1 MTTAPEQADPLPP
14 FRRHLRQALGKDLN
28 PMVRPIDRS
37 RSRALALAV
46 LGIGLA
52 VLGGA
57 GAAAADFTVVR
68 HQASVTAARLHQVEA
83 VVLTPARRQS
93 GAHNGGWRYEADA
106 AWADPTGQRT
116 TGDVPVPGG
125 TAPGSTVGIWVD
137 DAGHSVAPPLGSA
150 AVAAKAACLGL
161 FLLGSL
167 GVLVLAGLGIRL
179 DALDRRADL
188 AWQHSWALLE
198 PVWSGRASRDNRTG

>member
-1 MTTAPEQADPLPP
+1 MTTAPEQADPVPP
-14 FRRHLRQALGKDLN
+14 FRHHLRQALGKDRN
-28 PMVRPIDRS
+28 PMARPLDSS
-37 RSRALALAV
+37 RSRALVLAV

-57 GAAAADFTVVR
+57 GAAAADFAVVR
-68 HQASVTAARLHQVEA
+68 HQASVTAARLHQVQA
-83 VVLTPARRQS
+83 AVLTPARRQS
-93 GAHNGGWRYEADA
+93 GAGSGGWRYAADA
-106 AWADPTGQRT
+106 AWSYPAGQRT

-125 TAPGSTVGIWVD
+125 TAAGTTVGIWVD
-137 DAGHSVAPPLGSA
+137 DTGHSVAPPPGPA

-161 FLLGSL
+161 FLLGGL
-167 GVLVLAGLGIRL
+167 GVLVVASLGIRL
-179 DALDRRADL
+179 DILDRRADL